1 MTQVR
6 MNWRRVKPV
15 ESLFSQIEIHQCCET
30 KRQIR
35 SGKLGVI
42 SFKETGM
49 LLDRSFIERAHVAD
63 MHMRID
69 QTRNKKPAASIDLLR
84 MCAGNKIGSNLC
96 NSPVTN
102 NHHSVGEGSRSLRR
116 DTGHILDHRYVA

>member
-69 QTRNKKPAASIDLLR
+69 QAWNEKPAVSIDLL
-84 MCAGNKIGSNLC
+84 CVCSCNKIGSDLFNPPVMNDN
-96 NSPVTN
+96 NSA
-102 NHHSVGEGSRSLRR
+102 GEGSRALGRN
-116 DTGHILDHRYVA
+116 DGHIFDNCS